1 MPMPIKNVHAAISC
15 VGYGAN
21 KTRPVAAWTGLLL
34 ALVFP
39 IALAAADLKI
49 DHATVAGAN
58 LDTMRKALTAVAGF
72 PTEYGGPHSNHAT
85 EMALV
90 SFPDG
95 SYLELMGIQAKPDP
109 AAVAAHD
116 WSKFLQNNAGP
127 CAFALR
133 VPDLSAE
140 VKQLKSAKITVDAP
154 EAGGRTRPD
163 GTKLVWQTVNVGPG
177 RRGSLFPF
185 LIADLTPRENRA
197 YPSGKP
203 TTDRFGGIGKVVI
216 GVHDLEGVIAQYR
229 RAFGFAAPLR
239 QKDAKLT
246 AGLAWFEGTPIVLAK
261 GLNNDSWL
269 SRRVSEYGDAP
280 VAFVLKAAGS
290 FPGSRSMWFDRPV
303 VWLDDAKLGWRL
315 GVEVGP

>member
-1 MPMPIKNVHAAISC
+1 MRTFALLPLLVL
-15 VGYGAN
+15 
-21 KTRPVAAWTGLLL
+21 PV
-34 ALVFP
+34 V
-39 IALAAADLKI
+39 LAAAELKI
-49 DHATVAGAN
+49 DHVTVAGTH
-58 LDTMRKALTAVAGF
+58 LDAMRKALTDVAGF

-109 AAVAAHD
+109 AAVSAHV
-116 WSKFLQNNAGP
+116 WSKFLQNDAGP

-140 VKQLKSAKITVDAP
+140 VKELKSAKITVDAP
-154 EAGGRTRPD
+154 EASGRTRPD

-203 TTDRFGGIGKVVI
+203 TTGLFAGIGKVVV
-216 GVHDLEGVIAQYR
+216 GVSDLEGAIAQYR
-229 RAFGFAAPLR
+229 RAFQLAAPLR
-239 QKDAKLT
+239 QKDAKF
-246 AGLAWFEGTPIVLAK
+246 AADLAWFEGTPIVLAR
-261 GLNNDSWL
+261 GLSDNSWL
-269 SRRVSEYGDAP
+269 SRRVRDFGNAP
-280 VAFVLKAAGS
+280 VAFVLKGASGIKGS
-290 FPGSRSMWFDRPV
+290 ASIWFNSPIE
-303 VWLDDAKLGWRL
+303 WIDDAKLGWRL
-315 GVEVGP
+315 GVEASR

>member
-1 MPMPIKNVHAAISC
+1 MRAFALI
-15 VGYGAN
+15 
-21 KTRPVAAWTGLLL
+21 T
-34 ALVFP
+34 ALVLP
-39 IALAAADLKI
+39 IALAAADLKL
-49 DHATVAGAN
+49 DHVTVAGAH
-58 LDTMRKALTAVAGF
+58 LDAMRKALTAAAGF

-109 AAVAAHD
+109 AAVSAHV
-116 WSKFLQNNAGP
+116 WSKFLENNAGP

-177 RRGSLFPF
+177 HRGSLFPF

-203 TTDRFGGIGKVVI
+203 TTDRFAGIGKAVV
-216 GVHDLEGVIAQYR
+216 GVHDLEGAIAQYR
-229 RAFGFAAPLR
+229 RAFNLPAPLR
-239 QKDAKLT
+239 QKDAKFG
-246 AGLAWFEGTPIVLAK
+246 ADLAWFEGTPVVLAK
-261 GLNNDSWL
+261 GLNDSSWL
-269 SRRVSEYGDAP
+269 TGRVREYGDAP
-280 VAFVLKAAGS
+280 VAFVLTAAGGIT
-290 FPGSRSMWFDRPV
+290 GSASTWFGQSIL
-303 VWLDDAKLGWRL
+303 WKDDAKLGWRL
-315 GVEVGP
+315 GVEPGR